1 MGLQA
6 PIRLWEA
13 LGSRICSQ
21 RVVGVGM
28 GSVARPLPMT
38 SDGCPSLTLR
48 ESAFV
53 PNSTPRH
60 WGTGWH
66 MKPSP
71 CPCNGAR
78 GSSGE
83 VGPPHRWE
91 PTPSGV
97 AQDRGEVK
105 MMGVEVGLDS
115 QGRFLEEG
123 AFEMG
128 LAFSSAPQFPWHFF
142 LGNFLVWVSILGA
155 FSGHIMCDMV
165 RGMT

>member
-1 MGLQA
+1 
-6 PIRLWEA
+6 
-13 LGSRICSQ
+13 
-21 RVVGVGM
+21 M

-48 ESAFV
+48 ESPFA

-71 CPCNGAR
+71 CPCNGDC

-91 PTPSGV
+91 PPPSGV
-97 AQDRGEVK
+97 AQDQGGGEDDGSRRGA
-105 MMGVEVGLDS
+105 G
-115 QGRFLEEG
+115 Q
-123 AFEMG
+123 
-128 LAFSSAPQFPWHFF
+128 
-142 LGNFLVWVSILGA
+142 
-155 FSGHIMCDMV
+155 SGTLP
-165 RGMT
+165 GGGGT